1 MINKFL
7 KYLEDNGRCKA
18 LVDTFGNVLVRR
30 YFVFGVEPDEEDVES
45 GKAKYRWLPN
55 LWIHRIEESEY
66 GADGQAFHAH
76 PYNTLSYIVSGG
88 YIEYF
93 EGKEGVQRNKGN
105 FIFRGSKLAHYIG
118 KTEKNTM
125 SLFFHGFRNKPAWV
139 IKPSACYNVC
149 DFCSTN
155 NNNECMKTTINLT
168 WKEYTDKLRFNEV
181 PRWVVYNNAGKK
193 KINRRVR
200 ASKKLGIDGKKF
212 TLTEVQQ
219 LFQDRFVDSANQN
232 KNV

>member
-1 MINKFL
+1 M
-7 KYLEDNGRCKA
+7 
-18 LVDTFGNVLVRR
+18 
-30 YFVFGVEPDEEDVES
+30 
-45 GKAKYRWLPN
+45 
-55 LWIHRIEESEY
+55 
-66 GADGQAFHAH
+66 
-76 PYNTLSYIVSGG
+76 
-88 YIEYF
+88 
-93 EGKEGVQRNKGN
+93 QRNKGN

-181 PRWVVYNNAGKK
+181 PRWVVYNNVGKK